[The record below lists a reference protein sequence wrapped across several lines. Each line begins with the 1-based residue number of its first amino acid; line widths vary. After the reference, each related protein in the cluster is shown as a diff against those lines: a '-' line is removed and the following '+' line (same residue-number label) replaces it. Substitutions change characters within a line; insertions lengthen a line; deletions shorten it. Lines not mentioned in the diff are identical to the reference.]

1 MTTEVQVLRIL
12 AADPGPGAGRGPL
25 AGFRPDAS

>member
-1 MTTEVQVLRIL
+1 MTTEVQVLRTL

-25 AGFRPDAS
+25 ADLLPDAS